1 MTKAIGCISGGLD
14 SQLAVCLLQRQ
25 GIAILALHVQHLWHP
40 KLLAEDDRNAGV
52 RAIEARGVPVRL
64 IDAAEADLEMIQH
77 PEHGFGK
84 RMNPCIDCRIW
95 TLREAK
101 RLMEEE
107 GADFVFTGEV
117 VGQRPMSQHLG
128 ALALVE
134 REAGLK
140 DLLVRPLSAKCLSPT
155 RPEREGKVN
164 RDALMDFAGRSR
176 KPQMALAAE
185 FGLTDYPT
193 PAGGCLLTDPGFA
206 YRLRELMDHG
216 KPTIAGVELLKVGRH
231 FRLADGSRVVVGRR
245 HEDNLRLEKLLQPG
259 DVRLEADRMPGPTGL
274 LRGKIPFHSP
284 LSLDGPSRA
293 SGSNERGAGVRVNAV
308 HQRTPPHPTLSHD
321 GERGYETAS
330 EESITLAAGLV
341 LRYGKAKPGEVHPVR
356 VAPVGQAPRIL
367 DARPADDELAQ
378 RLIISPE
385 NPR

>member
-25 GIAILALHVQHLWHP
+25 GIEIISLHVQHLWHP
-40 KLLAEDDRNAGV
+40 KLLAEDERNAGV
-52 RAIEARGVPVRL
+52 RAVEARGVPVRL
-64 IDAAEADLEMIQH
+64 VNAAQADLAMIQH

-95 TLREAK
+95 TLREAR

-117 VGQRPMSQHLG
+117 LGQRPMSQHRG

-134 REAGLK
+134 REAGLE
-140 DLLVRPLSAKCLSPT
+140 DLVLRPLSAKCLPPT

-176 KPQMALAAE
+176 KPQLALAAE

-206 YRLRELMDHG
+206 YRLRELMDYG
-216 KPTIAGVELLKVGRH
+216 TPTIADVELLKVGRH

-245 HEDNLRLEKLLQPG
+245 HEDNLRLEKLFRPG
-259 DVRLEADRMPGPTGL
+259 DVRLEADRMTGPTSL
-274 LRGKIPFHSP
+274 LRGNAS
-284 LSLDGPSRA
+284 DGNLA
-293 SGSNERGAGVRVNAV
+293 
-308 HQRTPPHPTLSHD
+308 
-321 GERGYETAS
+321 
-330 EESITLAAGLV
+330 IAAGLT
-341 LRYGKAKPGEVHPVR
+341 LRYGKAKSGEIHPVR
-356 VAPVGQAPRIL
+356 VAPVGEAPRVL
-367 DARPADDELAQ
+367 DAQPADDDLAR

>member
-1 MTKAIGCISGGLD
+1 
-14 SQLAVCLLQRQ
+14 
-25 GIAILALHVQHLWHP
+25 
-40 KLLAEDDRNAGV
+40 
-52 RAIEARGVPVRL
+52 
-64 IDAAEADLEMIQH
+64 MIQH

-95 TLREAK
+95 TLREAR

-117 VGQRPMSQHLG
+117 LGQRPMSQHRG
-128 ALALVE
+128 ALALVA
-134 REAGLK
+134 REAGLE
-140 DLLVRPLSAKCLSPT
+140 DLLVRPLSAKCLPPT

-206 YRLRELMDHG
+206 WRLRELMDHG
-216 KPTIAGVELLKVGRH
+216 TPTIADVELLKVGRH
-231 FRLADGSRVVVGRR
+231 FHLPPPPGRSPAAPGRRPDGSRIVVGRR
-245 HEDNLRLEKLLQPG
+245 HEDNLRLEKLFQPG
-259 DVRLEADRMPGPTGL
+259 DVRFEADRMTGPTTL
-274 LRGKIPFHSP
+274 LRG
-284 LSLDGPSRA
+284 DA
-293 SGSNERGAGVRVNAV
+293 SDANL
-308 HQRTPPHPTLSHD
+308 T
-321 GERGYETAS
+321 
-330 EESITLAAGLV
+330 IAAGLT

-356 VAPVGQAPRIL
+356 VAPVGQAARVL
-367 DARPADDELAQ
+367 DARPADDDLAR

>member
-25 GIAILALHVQHLWHP
+25 GIDVLALHVQHLWQP
-40 KLLAEDDRNAGV
+40 KLLAEDERNAGV
-52 RAIEARGVPVRL
+52 RAVEARGVPVRL
-64 IDAAEADLEMIQH
+64 VNAAQADLEMIQH

-95 TLREAK
+95 TLRQAK

-117 VGQRPMSQHLG
+117 LGQRPMSQHRG
-128 ALALVE
+128 ALALVA
-134 REAGLK
+134 REAGLE
-140 DLLVRPLSAKCLSPT
+140 DLLVRPLSAKCLPPT
-155 RPEREGKVN
+155 RLEREGKVN

-216 KPTIAGVELLKVGRH
+216 TPTIANVELLKVGRH
-231 FRLADGSRVVVGRR
+231 FRLPPPPGRSPATPGRSPDGSRVVVGRR
-245 HEDNLRLEKLLQPG
+245 HEDNLRLEKLFQPG
-259 DVRLEADRMPGPTGL
+259 DVRLEADRLPGPTTL
-274 LRGKIPFHSP
+274 LRG
-284 LSLDGPSRA
+284 DA
-293 SGSNERGAGVRVNAV
+293 SDENLE
-308 HQRTPPHPTLSHD
+308 
-321 GERGYETAS
+321 
-330 EESITLAAGLV
+330 IAAGLT
-341 LRYGKAKPGEVHPVR
+341 LRYGKAKPGEVHPVC
-356 VAPVGQAPRIL
+356 VAPVGETPSIL
-367 DARPADDELAQ
+367 DARAADDELAR

-385 NPR
+385 NRP

>member
-25 GIAILALHVQHLWHP
+25 GIDVLALHVQHLWHP
-40 KLLAEDDRNAGV
+40 GLLVEGEKGAGV
-52 RAIEARGVPVRL
+52 RAVEARGVPVRL
-64 IDAAEADLEMIQH
+64 VNAAQADLEMIQH

-95 TLREAK
+95 TLRQAK

-117 VGQRPMSQHLG
+117 LGQRPMSQHRG
-128 ALALVE
+128 ALALVA
-134 REAGLK
+134 REAGLE
-140 DLLVRPLSAKCLSPT
+140 DLLVRPLSAKCLPPT

-164 RDALMDFAGRSR
+164 RDALMGFAGRSR

-185 FGLTDYPT
+185 FGLADYPT

-206 YRLRELMDHG
+206 WRLRELMDHG
-216 KPTIAGVELLKVGRH
+216 NPTIADVELLKVGRH

-245 HEDNLRLEKLLQPG
+245 HEDNLRLEKLFQPG
-259 DVRLEADRMPGPTGL
+259 DVRFEADRMPGPTTL
-274 LRGKIPFHSP
+274 LRG
-284 LSLDGPSRA
+284 DA
-293 SGSNERGAGVRVNAV
+293 SDENLE
-308 HQRTPPHPTLSHD
+308 
-321 GERGYETAS
+321 
-330 EESITLAAGLV
+330 IAAGLT
-341 LRYGKAKPGEVHPVR
+341 LRYGKTKPGEVHPVR
-356 VAPVGQAPRIL
+356 VAPVGEVPRIL
-367 DARPADDELAQ
+367 DARPADDNLAR

-385 NPR
+385 NRP